1 MDYERL
7 LALLALP
14 FLRGFWL
21 MVGYLTGNAFPHP
34 LSEAEEALYLAGH
47 LSGDTVS
54 RQTLIERN
62 LRLVAHIV
70 KKFDNTGEDTDDLIS
85 IGTVGLIKAIDTFNP
100 GKGTRLATYSARC
113 IENEMSITY
122 LDGCFW

>member
-14 FLRGFWL
+14 FLRGFWVL
-21 MVGYLTGNAFPHP
+21 VGYLTGNAFPQP
-34 LSEAEEALYLAGH
+34 LTEAEEALYLAGH
-47 LSGDTVS
+47 LSGDSGS

-70 KKFDNTGEDTDDLIS
+70 KNIGTKTTNPVVRPNPVLLTLPGSYQLLGARSPSCQSGVSRSPIPYSPTDD
-85 IGTVGLIKAIDTFNP
+85 A
-100 GKGTRLATYSARC
+100 
-113 IENEMSITY
+113 
-122 LDGCFW
+122 